1 MTPTPPLYL
10 LHTQPDAR
18 LLAAWVA
25 RHHARHARQSAD
37 LGDALHGLLRAAFG
51 EHAPQPFRYLDERL
65 GLLAY
70 TPLDA
75 QAMAAQV
82 ALADPLAAQTLGLGA
97 CSSHG
102 GYRLRPFPTRWAQGQ
117 TLGFEVRV
125 RPTVR
130 GAQGEQ
136 DAFLHAVAQAGGKES
151 GPVERAAVY
160 AQWLREHLAVREG
173 APRQP
178 WQGAVEVL
186 DVQLSAFARRK
197 IVRRTQASV
206 DQGRKGQAIDGPDA
220 TLTGHLCIADPV
232 AFAHLLARGVGRH
245 RAFGFGM
252 LLLHRAT

>member
-18 LLAAWVA
+18 LLAAWMA

-51 EHAPQPFRYLDERL
+51 EHAPQPFRYLDERQ

-75 QAMAAQV
+75 QAMATQV

-97 CSSHG
+97 CSSHE
-102 GYRLRPFPTRWAQGQ
+102 GYRLRPFPTQWAPDQV
-117 TLGFEVRV
+117 LGFEVRV

-136 DAFLHAVAQAGGKES
+136 DAFLHAVAQAGGKE
-151 GPVERAAVY
+151 GAPVEREAVY
-160 AQWLREHLAVREG
+160 VQWLRQHLAVRENT
-173 APRQP
+173 APQP
-178 WQGAVEVL
+178 WQGAVELL
-186 DVQLSAFARRK
+186 DVHLSAFARSK
-197 IVRRTQASV
+197 AVRRTQASA
-206 DQGRKGQAIDGPDA
+206 DQGRKGHASDGPDA
-220 TLTGHLCIADPV
+220 TLRGRLRIANPA
-232 AFAHLLARGVGRH
+232 AFGHLLARGVGRH

-252 LLLHRAT
+252 LLLHRAS

>member
-1 MTPTPPLYL
+1 MTPAALYL

-18 LLAAWVA
+18 LLAAWMA

-37 LGDALHGLLRAAFG
+37 LGDALHGLLHAAFG
-51 EHAPQPFRYLDERL
+51 EHAPQPFRYLDERR

-75 QAMAAQV
+75 QALATQV

-97 CSSHG
+97 CSAHG
-102 GYRLRPFPTRWAQGQ
+102 GYRLRPFPVQWAQGQ
-117 TLGFEVRV
+117 ELGFDVRV

-130 GAQGEQ
+130 SARGEQ
-136 DAFLHAVAQAGGKES
+136 DAFLHAVAQAGGTQ
-151 GPVERAAVY
+151 GAPLERQAVY
-160 AQWLREHLAVREG
+160 VQWLREHLGVREG

-178 WQGAVEVL
+178 WQGAVELL
-186 DVQLSAFARRK
+186 DVQLSALARSK
-197 IVRRTQASV
+197 IVRRTQPAA
-206 DQGRKGQAIDGPDA
+206 DQARKGQAIDGPDA
-220 TLTGHLCIADPV
+220 TLTGRLRVTDPA

-252 LLLHRAT
+252 LLLQRAG

>member
-37 LGDALHGLLRAAFG
+37 VGDALHGLLRAAFG
-51 EHAPQPFRYLDERL
+51 EYAPQPFRYLGEEQ

-75 QAMAAQV
+75 QAIAMQI

-97 CSSHG
+97 CSHHD
-102 GYRLRPFPTRWAQGQ
+102 GYRLRPFPTQWAQGQ
-117 TLGFEVRV
+117 ELGFEVRT

-136 DAFLHAVAQAGGKES
+136 DAFLHAVAQAGGKE
-151 GPVERAAVY
+151 GAPVDRQAVY
-160 AQWLREHLAVREG
+160 AQWLREHLSVREG
-173 APRQP
+173 TPRQP
-178 WQGAVEVL
+178 WQGAVELL
-186 DVQLSAFARRK
+186 DVQLNTFARSK
-197 IVRRTQASV
+197 VVRRTQATT
-206 DQGRKGQAIDGPDA
+206 DQARKGQAIDGPDA
-220 TLTGHLCIADPV
+220 TLTGRLRITDPT
-232 AFAHLLARGVGRH
+232 AFTYLLARGVGRH

-252 LLLHRAT
+252 LLLHRAG

>member
-37 LGDALHGLLRAAFG
+37 VGDALHGLLRAAFG
-51 EHAPQPFRYLDERL
+51 EHAPQPFRYLGEEQ

-75 QAMAAQV
+75 QAMATQV

-97 CSSHG
+97 SSSHA
-102 GYRLRPFPTRWAQGQ
+102 GYRLRPFPSQWPQDQ
-117 TLGFEVRV
+117 ELGFEVRV

-136 DAFLHAVAQAGGKES
+136 DAFLHAVAQAGGK
-151 GPVERAAVY
+151 GGDPVDRQAVY
-160 AQWLREHLAVREG
+160 AQWLREHLSVREG
-173 APRQP
+173 TPRQP
-178 WQGAVEVL
+178 WQGAVEL
-186 DVQLSAFARRK
+186 RDVQLSAFARSK
-197 IVRRTQASV
+197 TVRRTHASAE
-206 DQGRKGQAIDGPDA
+206 QGRKGHASDGPDA
-220 TLTGHLCIADPV
+220 TLMGRLRITDPT

-252 LLLHRAT
+252 LLLQRAG